1 MTAASRQRAEAAR
14 LLDQVISGG
23 HTTDQAMADA
33 DISPLCRELVFG
45 SLRHYFSLTEL
56 LTATLHQ
63 PVKRKD
69 RELWALMIVGAYQL
83 KYLRVPDHAAIFETV
98 SAVRDLERPWARGL
112 VNAVLRR
119 IAALPAP
126 NERSLEHPPWLESR
140 LRREYPDAA
149 AVMAANNARAP
160 MALRVNQA
168 RIAPAEYRARLTA
181 AGLAARAPGPAAA
194 ADPAETG
201 LGPESLML
209 EEPVKVADLPGY
221 REGLVSVQDAG
232 AQFAAALLEPGA
244 GERVLDACTAPGGKL
259 FHLLERYPAASY
271 TALEFSPGRLQHV
284 LDEAARLGHRTFAAR
299 EADAATL
306 DWWDGVPF
314 RHVLV
319 DAPCSGT
326 GTLRRHPD
334 IKVLRRE
341 SDLAEAAALQRRLLA
356 NLWRVLE
363 PGGTLLYCTCS
374 ILGAENDE
382 VIDTVLHEQPDARI
396 VGLRLSSGRATR
408 HGWQLLPTDPD
419 TDGFYYARMTKA
431 AMA

>member
-1 MTAASRQRAEAAR
+1 MTAASRERAEAAR
-14 LLDQVISGG
+14 ILHQVIGG
-23 HTTDQAMADA
+23 GRTTDQAMAAA
-33 DISPLCRELVFG
+33 DVSPLCRELVFG
-45 SLRHYFSLTEL
+45 SLRHYFSLASLVTE
-56 LTATLHQ
+56 ALHQ
-63 PVKRKD
+63 PIKQKD
-69 RELWALMIVGAYQL
+69 REIWALMIVGAYQL

-98 SAVRDLERPWARGL
+98 TASRDLQRPWARGL

-119 IAALPAP
+119 IAALPDP
-126 NERSLEHPPWLESR
+126 DDRSLEHPAWLDAR
-140 LRREYPDAA
+140 LRRQYPDAQSI
-149 AVMAANNARAP
+149 MTANNARAP

-168 RIAPAEYRARLTA
+168 RITPAEYRARLSA
-181 AGLAARAPGPAAA
+181 AGMAARPAGSQ
-194 ADPAETG
+194 DGSAETA
-201 LGPESLML
+201 LGPESLIL
-209 EEPVKVADLPGY
+209 EAPVKVASLPGY

-244 GERVLDACTAPGGKL
+244 GERVLDACSAPGGKL
-259 FHLLERYPAASY
+259 FHLLERYPTASY
-271 TALEFSPGRLQHV
+271 SALELSAVRLQHV
-284 LDEAARLGHRTFAAR
+284 LEEAARLGHRNFAAR
-299 EADAATL
+299 EADAALL
-306 DWWDGVPF
+306 DWWDGTPF
-314 RHVLV
+314 RHILL

-374 ILGAENDE
+374 ILAAENDE
-382 VIDTVLHEQPDARI
+382 VIDTVLQEQSDARI
-396 VGLRLSSGRATR
+396 AALRLSSGRPTR

-431 AMA
+431 VAA